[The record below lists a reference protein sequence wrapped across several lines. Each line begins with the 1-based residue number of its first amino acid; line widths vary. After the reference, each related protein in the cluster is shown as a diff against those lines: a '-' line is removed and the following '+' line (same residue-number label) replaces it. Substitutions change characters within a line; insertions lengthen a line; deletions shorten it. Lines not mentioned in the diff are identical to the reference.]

1 MMNIALD
8 SSLRAAAIAT
18 FEQVVFLLP
27 DTPPDDQQRAREVA
41 AIASIA
47 FSGPAVGVL
56 QVRACE
62 GLLPRLTAHMLGE
75 ESDDE
80 GLQLDALGELA
91 NIICGQLF
99 PQIAPDSAFS
109 QDPPDV
115 VSCPEARLPL
125 LRLPAAQVELG
136 LENSRADVLLYLFAD
151 FRPAAAPVR

>member
-8 SSLRAAAIAT
+8 SSLRAAAVAT

-27 DTPPDDQQRAREVA
+27 DTPPDEEQRALEVSA
-41 AIASIA
+41 VASIA
-47 FSGPAVGVL
+47 FSGPAMGVL

-62 GLLPRLTAHMLGE
+62 GLLPRLTANMLGAE
-75 ESDDE
+75 VDDE
-80 GLQLDALGELA
+80 ALQLDALGEIA

-115 VSCPEARLPL
+115 VACPEARLPL

-136 LENSRADVLLYLFAD
+136 LESSRADVLLYIFAD
-151 FRPAAAPVR
+151 FRHAGTQVR